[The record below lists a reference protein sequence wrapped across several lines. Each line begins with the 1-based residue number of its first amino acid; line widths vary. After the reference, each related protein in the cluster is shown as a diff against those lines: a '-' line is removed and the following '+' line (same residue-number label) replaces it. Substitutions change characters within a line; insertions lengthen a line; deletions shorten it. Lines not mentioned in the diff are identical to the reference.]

1 MIALYI
7 FLGII
12 GAALVLYVFPNLL
25 IASVVYRIL
34 LVRTSKKKWSR
45 NCSWDDEEQKKMFA
59 LGEEWG
65 KEREKYHERVSIKSG
80 KFNLVGE
87 YFDFGYKKAVIIIPG
102 RMETCVYSYYL
113 PLLTKNSAIT
123 CLR

>member
-80 KFNLVGE
+80 KFKRIEDASPAGVLFRAE
-87 YFDFGYKKAVIIIPG
+87 WKRACIRII
-102 RMETCVYSYYL
+102 L

>member
-7 FLGII
+7 CSGII

-25 IASVVYRIL
+25 IASVLYRIL

-45 NCSWDDEEQKKMFA
+45 NCSWEDEEQKKMFA

-65 KEREKYHERVSIKSG
+65 KERENYHERVSVKSG
-80 KFNLVGE
+80 KFTLVGE
-87 YFDFGYKKAVIIIPG
+87 YFDFGYELLFPAEWKRACIRII
-102 RMETCVYSYYL
+102 L
-113 PLLTKNSAIT
+113 PILTKNSAIT
-123 CLR
+123 CLP